1 MSKIQVDNIVNKEDT
16 GAPTFP
22 RGANIVGIVSAT
34 GGNFSGIVT
43 ATTFVGSA
51 SSLTGINSKAIAM
64 SIVFGG

>member
-22 RGANIVGIVSAT
+22 KGAVVT
-34 GGNFSGIVT
+34 GIVT
-43 ATTFVGSA
+43 ATSFVGSA